1 MTDDAPAEDRAE
13 TRDAPLDEEQARRIC
28 EALLF
33 AAPEPLSEDEI
44 RAFLPAPV
52 HVATILRALATDYA
66 GRGVQIENHG
76 GRWAVRTAPD
86 VAPYLERLQV
96 RPKTLS
102 QAALETLAIIAYR
115 QPVTRAEI
123 EQIRGVSVSRG
134 TLDLLVETG
143 WVRPRGR
150 KPVPGRP
157 VTWVTTTAFLDHF
170 DLTSLDDLP
179 RVEELAA
186 AGLFDAAP
194 AQPAGEDDGER
205 TDDEV
210 AADDGEGDE
219 TTAK

>member
-1 MTDDAPAEDRAE
+1 MTGEPSSE
-13 TRDAPLDEEQARRIC
+13 TEAAGQARPLEEATARRIC

-44 RAFLPAPV
+44 RAFLPGPV
-52 HVATILRALATDYA
+52 HVGSILRALATDYA
-66 GRGVQIENHG
+66 GRGVQLECHG
-76 GRWAVRTAPD
+76 GRWALRTAPD
-86 VAPYLERLQV
+86 VAPFLERLQL
-96 RPKTLS
+96 RPKSLS

-170 DLTSLDDLP
+170 DLASLDDLP
-179 RVEELAA
+179 RVEELAG
-186 AGLFDAAP
+186 AGLFDSPSTARP
-194 AQPAGEDDGER
+194 QDDGGEAPTEEGPR
-205 TDDEV
+205 E
-210 AADDGEGDE
+210 AD
-219 TTAK
+219 

>member
-1 MTDDAPAEDRAE
+1 MSDERPSETADAPVRSLSD
-13 TRDAPLDEEQARRIC
+13 EQARRIC

-52 HVATILRALATDYA
+52 HVGAILRALATDYA
-66 GRGVQIENHG
+66 GRGVQVENHD
-76 GRWAVRTAPD
+76 GRWAVRTAAD

-96 RPKTLS
+96 KPKTLS

-115 QPVTRAEI
+115 QPVSRAEI

-170 DLTSLDDLP
+170 DLASLDDLP

-186 AGLFDAAP
+186 AGLFDAGATP
-194 AQPAGEDDGER
+194 PRQDDA
-205 TDDEV
+205 TDEP
-210 AADDGEGDE
+210 AADGKGDADA
-219 TTAK
+219 T

>member
-1 MTDDAPAEDRAE
+1 MTGDDVGESGDAAPAPSEAE
-13 TRDAPLDEEQARRIC
+13 ARRIL

-33 AAPEPLSEDEI
+33 AAPEPLGEDEI
-44 RAFLPAPV
+44 RAFLPGPV
-52 HVATILRALATDYA
+52 PVGAILRALATDYA
-66 GRGVQIENHG
+66 GRGVQIECHD

-96 RPKTLS
+96 KPKTLS

-123 EQIRGVSVSRG
+123 ERIRGVGVSRG

-157 VTWVTTTAFLDHF
+157 VTWVTTSAFLDHF
-170 DLTSLDDLP
+170 DLASLDDLP

-186 AGLFDAAP
+186 AGLFDAP
-194 AQPAGEDDGER
+194 VSSQGQEETGEEGRDD
-205 TDDEV
+205 
-210 AADDGEGDE
+210 GDE
-219 TTAK
+219 TAG

>member
-1 MTDDAPAEDRAE
+1 MTDEPAHDTSEAPAES
-13 TRDAPLDEEQARRIC
+13 LSEERARRIC

-44 RAFLPAPV
+44 RAFLPGPV
-52 HVATILRALATDYA
+52 HVGTILRALATDYA

-76 GRWAVRTAPD
+76 GRWALRTAPD

-96 RPKTLS
+96 KPKTLS

-157 VTWVTTTAFLDHF
+157 VTWVTTHAFLDHF
-170 DLTSLDDLP
+170 DLASLDDLP

-186 AGLFDAAP
+186 AGLFDTAATPSRQEDP
-194 AQPAGEDDGER
+194 ADEPGEDGESDP
-205 TDDEV
+205 TV
-210 AADDGEGDE
+210 
-219 TTAK
+219 T

>member
-1 MTDDAPAEDRAE
+1 MTGDDVGESGDAAPAPSEAE
-13 TRDAPLDEEQARRIC
+13 ARRIL

-33 AAPEPLSEDEI
+33 AAPEPLGEDEI
-44 RAFLPAPV
+44 RAFLPGPV
-52 HVATILRALATDYA
+52 PVGAILRALATDYA
-66 GRGVQIENHG
+66 GRGVQIECHD

-96 RPKTLS
+96 KPKTLS

-123 EQIRGVSVSRG
+123 ERIRGVGVSRG

-157 VTWVTTTAFLDHF
+157 LTWVTTAAFLDHF
-170 DLTSLDDLP
+170 DLASLDDLP

-186 AGLFDAAP
+186 AGLFDTAVAP
-194 AQPAGEDDGER
+194 SPADEASDGAAGEGGD
-205 TDDEV
+205 
-210 AADDGEGDE
+210 ADA
-219 TTAK
+219 T

>member
-1 MTDDAPAEDRAE
+1 MTDDAPAEDREE
-13 TRDAPLDEEQARRIC
+13 TRDAPLDEQRARRIC

-194 AQPAGEDDGER
+194 AQPAGENDGEQ
-205 TDDEV
+205 TAAEVDADDDET
-210 AADDGEGDE
+210 DE
-219 TTAK
+219 TTTK

>member
-1 MTDDAPAEDRAE
+1 MTSDTPEDGASADEAPARQP
-13 TRDAPLDEEQARRIC
+13 APSEEQARRIV

-33 AAPEPLSEDEI
+33 AAPEPLSEEEI
-44 RAFLPAPV
+44 GAFLAAPV
-52 HVATILRALATDYA
+52 PVAAILRALATDYA
-66 GRGVQIENHG
+66 GRGVQLERHG
-76 GRWAVRTAPD
+76 GRWALRTAPD

-96 RPKTLS
+96 KPKALS

-157 VTWVTTTAFLDHF
+157 VTWVTTAAFLDHF
-170 DLTSLDDLP
+170 DLAGLDDLP

-186 AGLFDAAP
+186 AGLFDPAAAP
-194 AQPAGEDDGER
+194 ARQDEDGADRPGDAP
-205 TDDEV
+205 TDQD
-210 AADDGEGDE
+210 A
-219 TTAK
+219 T

>member
-1 MTDDAPAEDRAE
+1 MTDERPSETGDAPARSLSD
-13 TRDAPLDEEQARRIC
+13 EQARRIC

-52 HVATILRALATDYA
+52 HVGAILRALATDYA
-66 GRGVQIENHG
+66 GRGVQVENHD

-96 RPKTLS
+96 KPKTLS

-157 VTWVTTTAFLDHF
+157 VTWVTTAAFLDHF
-170 DLTSLDDLP
+170 DLASLDDLP

-186 AGLFDAAP
+186 AGLFDAGTTP
-194 AQPAGEDDGER
+194 PRQDDR
-205 TDDEV
+205 TDEP
-210 AADDGEGDE
+210 AADGNGDPHG
-219 TTAK
+219 T

>member
-1 MTDDAPAEDRAE
+1 MTDEAPSDAPA
-13 TRDAPLDEEQARRIC
+13 APLAEEQARRIC
-28 EALLF
+28 EAVLF
-33 AAPEPLSEDEI
+33 ATPEPLSEEEI

-52 HVATILRALATDYA
+52 HVGAILRALATDYA
-66 GRGVQIENHG
+66 GRGVQIEAHA

-96 RPKTLS
+96 KPKTLS

-157 VTWVTTTAFLDHF
+157 VTWVTTPAFLDHF
-170 DLTSLDDLP
+170 DLADLDDLP
-179 RVEELAA
+179 RIEELAA
-186 AGLFDAAP
+186 AGLFDAAATP
-194 AQPAGEDDGER
+194 RRQDESADDSLENGEDD
-205 TDDEV
+205 TD
-210 AADDGEGDE
+210 A
-219 TTAK
+219 T

>member
-1 MTDDAPAEDRAE
+1 MSDDDTTSDTSAPAPGEGE
-13 TRDAPLDEEQARRIC
+13 VRRIC

-44 RAFLPAPV
+44 QAFLPVPV
-52 HVATILRALATDYA
+52 HVGAILRALATDYA
-66 GRGVQIENHG
+66 GRGVQIECHG

-86 VAPYLERLQV
+86 VAPYLERLQR

-157 VTWVTTTAFLDHF
+157 VTWVTTSAFLDHF
-170 DLTSLDDLP
+170 DLASLDDLP

-186 AGLFDAAP
+186 AGLFDAP
-194 AQPAGEDDGER
+194 VSSHGQEEAGDDGR
-205 TDDEV
+205 DD
-210 AADDGEGDE
+210 GDE
-219 TTAK
+219 TAR

>member
-1 MTDDAPAEDRAE
+1 MSRNDAGESEDAAPAPSEAE
-13 TRDAPLDEEQARRIC
+13 ARRIL

-33 AAPEPLSEDEI
+33 AAPEPLGEDEI
-44 RAFLPAPV
+44 RAFLPGPV
-52 HVATILRALATDYA
+52 AVGAILRALATDYA
-66 GRGVQIENHG
+66 GRGVQIECHD

-96 RPKTLS
+96 KPKTLS

-157 VTWVTTTAFLDHF
+157 LTWVTTAAFLDHF
-170 DLTSLDDLP
+170 DLASLDDLP

-186 AGLFDAAP
+186 AGLFDSGETGEAVP
-194 AQPAGEDDGER
+194 ADGEGEGGGR
-205 TDDEV
+205 P
-210 AADDGEGDE
+210 ADDGL
-219 TTAK
+219 A

>member
-1 MTDDAPAEDRAE
+1 MSDEPETNDAGKVAVG
-13 TRDAPLDEEQARRIC
+13 EEAARRIC

-33 AAPEPLSEDEI
+33 AAPEPLSEEEI
-44 RAFLPAPV
+44 QAFLPVPAPV
-52 HVATILRALATDYA
+52 GPILRALATDYA
-66 GRGVQIENHG
+66 GRGVQVECHG

-86 VAPYLERLQV
+86 VAPYLERLQM

-157 VTWVTTTAFLDHF
+157 VTWVTTPAFLDHF
-170 DLTSLDDLP
+170 DLASLDDLP

-186 AGLFDAAP
+186 AGLFDAPASVP
-194 AQPAGEDDGER
+194 AQDEASVERPGPAQD
-205 TDDEV
+205 
-210 AADDGEGDE
+210 AEG
-219 TTAK
+219 

>member
-1 MTDDAPAEDRAE
+1 MSAGDDGDGAPS
-13 TRDAPLDEEQARRIC
+13 PPSLGEEQARRIC

-44 RAFLPAPV
+44 QAFLPAPV
-52 HVATILRALATDYA
+52 PVGAILRALATDYA
-66 GRGVQIENHG
+66 GRGVQVECRG

-157 VTWVTTTAFLDHF
+157 VTWVTTRAFLDHF

-186 AGLFDAAP
+186 AGLFDAPSSSAS
-194 AQPAGEDDGER
+194 QDD
-205 TDDEV
+205 
-210 AADDGEGDE
+210 ADDGAGADRGRDGD
-219 TTAK
+219 